1 LFDAMVGFRLA
12 QNVDL
17 RLNILNL
24 TDKFYIDRVHSGGGH
39 GVPGAGRTALLTT
52 AFHF

>member
-1 LFDAMVGFRLA
+1 MLGYRLA
-12 QNVDL
+12 ENVDL

-24 TDKFYIDRVHSGGGH
+24 TDEFYIDRVHSGGGH